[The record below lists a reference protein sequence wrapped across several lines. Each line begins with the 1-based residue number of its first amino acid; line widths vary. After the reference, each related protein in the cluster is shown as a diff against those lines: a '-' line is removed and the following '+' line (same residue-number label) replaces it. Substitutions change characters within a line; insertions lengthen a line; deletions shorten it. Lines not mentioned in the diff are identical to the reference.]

1 MISPIRLTPRAL
13 TVGFACALA
22 LRTATADV
30 VNSLPPPEL
39 TPAQAQTDLRQRW
52 SDFLARPKTGVIE
65 LAATP
70 AEATEPERSALAAST
85 TVSYQQPEEVWS
97 VDGRLSVTLV
107 GMMAHNR
114 IGEDPVYLRTYN
126 GKLVGPTLRAKPG
139 DTIHVTLRNDFPTE
153 VDRPGEMNTLHAFNT
168 MNLHTHGLH
177 VSPSGISDN
186 VLLEVPPQSTQDY
199 EIVIPRDHPCG
210 TFWYHTH
217 RHGSTAAQVS
227 SGMAGAIIISGGMDN
242 VPEIAKARERVMLFQ
257 QIAYL
262 YKNCFPDKDKD
273 GKPIQVCYDLPEG
286 VIEQKYENRI
296 FPPGSWAALGRFTTI
311 NGVRLPVFRVRP
323 GSVERWRMVH
333 AGIRE
338 SLRLKL
344 ERTPG
349 ADPST
354 PASIALNEIA
364 VDGLPLGKVAPQQT
378 IELWPGYRSDV
389 LVQFPN
395 IPHGDYL
402 LVDEASPADESLDGI
417 AEKRKYVGRII
428 VEGDPE
434 PMTLPR
440 NQQLAQYRLPSIP
453 PTRDA
458 DQQTVV
464 YGIISKDGVTTFN
477 VNGRPFNMDRA
488 RELTLGGVVEWTL
501 KSENIINGEMRAI
514 SHPHHI
520 HVNPFEVYSIVDDK
534 GVEHLKEP
542 VWRDTIIVHGGWT
555 IKARSRNEVFTGL
568 FVQHCHILDHEDQGM
583 MELVEIKARAGSPE
597 GLSWWKGSENPSLR
611 VAQPYAA
618 AGWSLPDA
626 AGQSH
631 HLSDFRGRPTVLFFV
646 KGQGCVHCQAQVG
659 LFQRQIETFRR
670 LGVNV
675 VGVTTDSVPDLA
687 AAVHGAPLPFLMVS
701 DAQTKV
707 FRRYGCFGTD
717 EALHG
722 TFVLD
727 ADGRVCWQSVGDE
740 PFLAVDTV
748 VAELARLR
756 PPASVA
762 NQLAS
767 ADPLS
772 ATLAP

>member
-1 MISPIRLTPRAL
+1 MTTPTRIALCAALLGLVRAL
-13 TVGFACALA
+13 ASPSASADLAPTVSAP
-22 LRTATADV
+22 V
-30 VNSLPPPEL
+30 L
-39 TPAQAQTDLRQRW
+39 TPAQAQAELRQDW
-52 SDFLARPKTGVIE
+52 SDFLAHPATAAVE
-65 LAATP
+65 TAATP
-70 AEATEPERSALAAST
+70 AENTEPERASLAASS

-97 VDGRLSVTLV
+97 VDGKLSVTLV

-114 IGEDPVYLRTYN
+114 IGDDPVYLRSYN

-139 DTIHVTLRNDFPTE
+139 DTLHITLRNDFAPE
-153 VDRPGEMNTLHAFNT
+153 ADRPGEMNTLHGFNT

-186 VLLEVPPQSTQDY
+186 VLLEVPPQSSQDY

-227 SGMAGAIIISGGMDN
+227 SGMAGAIIISGGMDD
-242 VPEIAKARERVMLFQ
+242 VPEIAKARERIMIFQ

-262 YKNCFPDKDKD
+262 YKNCFIDKDKD
-273 GKPIQVCYDLPEG
+273 GKPVKVCYDLPEG

-296 FPPGSWAALGRFTTI
+296 FPPGSWTALGRFTTI
-311 NGVRLPVFRVRP
+311 NGVRLPVFRVHP

-344 ERTPG
+344 ERAPG

-354 PASIALNEIA
+354 PASITLDEIA
-364 VDGLPLGKVAPQQT
+364 VDGLPLGKLSPQQT

-395 IPHGDYL
+395 VPRGDYL
-402 LVDEASPADESLDGI
+402 IVDEASPADESLDGI
-417 AEKRKYVGRII
+417 AEKRKYLGRVII
-428 VEGDPE
+428 EGDPA
-434 PMTLPR
+434 PMALPR
-440 NQQLAQYRLPSIP
+440 NDELAQYRLPSIP
-453 PTRDA
+453 PTKDA

-464 YGIISKDGVTTFN
+464 YGIISNNGVTTFN

-488 RELTLGGVVEWTL
+488 RQLTLGGTVEWTL
-501 KSENIINGEMRAI
+501 KSENVINGELRAI

-555 IKARSRNEVFTGL
+555 VKARSRNEVYTGL

-583 MELVEIKARAGSPE
+583 MELVEIKAPAGSPQS
-597 GLSWWKGSENPSLR
+597 LTWWNGAENPSLR

-618 AGWSLPDA
+618 AAWQLPDS
-626 AGQSH
+626 AGQMH
-631 HLSDFRGRPTVLFFV
+631 QLAEFRGRPTVVFFV

-659 LFQRQIETFRR
+659 LFQQQFETFRR

-675 VGVTTDSVPDLA
+675 VGVTTDTVSDLA
-687 AAVHGAPLPFLMVS
+687 GALKGAPLPFMMLS
-701 DAQTKV
+701 DSDGRV
-707 FRRYGCFGTD
+707 FRRYGCYGVN

-727 ADGRVCWQSVGDE
+727 AKGEVRWQSVGDE

-748 VAELARLR
+748 IAELARLR
-756 PPASVA
+756 PGAHTV
-762 NQLAS
+762 NQLAANEGLGTS
-767 ADPLS
+767 
-772 ATLAP
+772 LAR